1 MFLGLLENIFCI
13 DFSRKTNERI
23 LLQRVHHCILDF
35 SWGFNTV
42 FKKSNF
48 CPKTHENSKIW
59 HFLPLKIVNFGPKFR
74 LTNFL
79 DFFFQLEYL
88 DKNRLLKHCVRVSN
102 AKKCT
107 LAQKIYGLWQSHK
120 YVFDMKERIFCS
132 TATISF
138 CNSHEKPM
146 ITNDQFPSTYGVPH
160 SVWKSPKM
168 SHLNFWIMA
177 LLTIFRQI
185 KIDISGNTVWL

>member
-1 MFLGLLENIFCI
+1 MGLLENLIFCI

-35 SWGFNTV
+35 SWGFNSVQKVEFLSKNSLLSKTRK
-42 FKKSNF
+42 FKDLTFFTIENRQF
-48 CPKTHENSKIW
+48 WPKI
-59 HFLPLKIVNFGPKFR
+59 PKFR

-107 LAQKIYGLWQSHK
+107 LAQKIYGL
-120 YVFDMKERIFCS
+120 
-132 TATISF
+132 
-138 CNSHEKPM
+138 
-146 ITNDQFPSTYGVPH
+146 
-160 SVWKSPKM
+160 
-168 SHLNFWIMA
+168 
-177 LLTIFRQI
+177 
-185 KIDISGNTVWL
+185 